1 MPNTAK
7 ATTRAK
13 ATKVANSFPSVDDI
27 ANMSK
32 ESLNAAII
40 NGDFKGAPA
49 EIMQA
54 ALDRLAQKGAVKQPK
69 VIVAIRTFL
78 KDGKKGKA
86 GDTQEL
92 TEKSLRNILLVPS
105 KRMFPKDEN
114 LAIAQANLWADQVL
128 AGGTHTESWYKI
140 TKA

>member
-1 MPNTAK
+1 MANKPT

-13 ATKVANSFPSVDDI
+13 ATKVANRFPSADDI

-32 ESLNAAII
+32 DALNAKII

-49 EIMQA
+49 ELMQA
-54 ALDRLAQKGAVKQPK
+54 ALDRLAQKGAVKTPK
-69 VIVAIRTFL
+69 VIVAVRTFL

-92 TEKSLRNILLVPS
+92 TDKSLRNVLLIPA

-114 LAIAQANLWADQVL
+114 LAIAQVNLWADQVL
-128 AGGTHTESWYKI
+128 AGGTHNESWYKI